1 MEFRESQR
9 AVAPI
14 TVAVLLVAG
23 LVVATL
29 GTTPTRLGAEEILG
43 QARAPGEPA
52 FVAGHRGD
60 STAAPENTIPAVAA
74 AISAGYDYVEVDVA
88 LTADGH
94 PVLIHDKKVD
104 RTTNGTG
111 LVADLTLA
119 EIRSLDA
126 GEWFSAEFA
135 GTRVPTLVEFLDVIG
150 SAEHRAMI
158 ELKGP
163 WTDVAVEYLV
173 EEIEMR
179 GLERSV
185 ILSSFDASTLGMVAA
200 ESSVI
205 SRLANLRRL
214 PEDVAALAQAIGVH
228 GVVANG
234 EAVLEHPEFVEDAR
248 AAGLR
253 IVLYTFN
260 RDKQWQAA
268 LDLGVD
274 GIVTDTPAELAT
286 WLDGVE
292 AAE

>member
-1 MEFRESQR
+1 MRISGDQR

-23 LVVATL
+23 LVIAAL
-29 GTTPTRLGAEEILG
+29 GTTPTRLGAEAILG
-43 QARAPGEPA
+43 QARAPGE
-52 FVAGHRGD
+52 
-60 STAAPENTIPAVAA
+60 A
-74 AISAGYDYVEVDVA
+74 AIEAGYDYVEVDVA
-88 LTADGH
+88 LTSDGH
-94 PVLIHDKKVD
+94 PVLIHDATVD
-104 RTTNGTG
+104 RTTTGTG
-111 LVADLTLA
+111 LVSELTLA
-119 EIRSLDA
+119 EVRGLDA
-126 GEWFSAEFA
+126 GEWFSPDFA
-135 GTRVPTLVEFLDVIG
+135 GTQVPTLVEFLDVID

-158 ELKGP
+158 ELKGL
-163 WTDVAVEYLV
+163 WTEDAVGLLV
-173 EEIEMR
+173 DEIEAR

-185 ILSSFDASTLGMVAA
+185 LLSSFDASTLALVAA

-234 EAVLEHPEFVEDAR
+234 EAVLEHPEFVDEAR
-248 AAGLR
+248 AARLR

-268 LDLGVD
+268 IDLGVD
-274 GIVTDTPAELAT
+274 GIVTDTPADLAT

-292 AAE
+292 AAG